1 MSDSLVTLWALARQ
15 VPLSMGFPR
24 QKYWN
29 GLPFLNPGDP
39 PNPGIK
45 LTSLALVS
53 GLFTTESPGMPK
65 MNLD

>member
-1 MSDSLVTLWALARQ
+1 MADSFVTLWAPARPL
-15 VPLSMGFPR
+15 PLSMGFPR

-29 GLPFLNPGDP
+29 GLPFPNPGDP
-39 PNPGIK
+39 PNSGIK
-45 LTSLALVS
+45 LMSPALVS